1 MPGCCTIHRTSVYP
15 HSCTPHL
22 QETTRKRVLR
32 HHNMARKCR
41 FPSRN
46 SNHFRRKQNFLKLK
60 ANVARKIQG
69 YRLESL
75 IRHIEL
81 RKLKK
86 KKKLCR
92 ESMNCFLDLWIS
104 WERFENI
111 PINSVS
117 IILGIFR
124 EIIARFVPWNYEFVK
139 KRLFRVLRIK
149 SSCTFIDN

>member
-1 MPGCCTIHRTSVYP
+1 
-15 HSCTPHL
+15 
-22 QETTRKRVLR
+22 
-32 HHNMARKCR
+32 MARKCR

-86 KKKLCR
+86 KEKIM
-92 ESMNCFLDLWIS
+92 S
-104 WERFENI
+104 
-111 PINSVS
+111 
-117 IILGIFR
+117 
-124 EIIARFVPWNYEFVK
+124 
-139 KRLFRVLRIK
+139 
-149 SSCTFIDN
+149 